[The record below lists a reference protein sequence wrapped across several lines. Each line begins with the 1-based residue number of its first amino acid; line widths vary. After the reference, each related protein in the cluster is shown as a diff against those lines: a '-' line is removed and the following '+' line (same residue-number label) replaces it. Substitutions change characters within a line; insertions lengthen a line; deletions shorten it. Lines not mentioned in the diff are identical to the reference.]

1 MDIKD
6 SPRVLISETDD
17 ASVVLGKSLFS
28 SLGCDIVLEPLADK
42 ALSLLAESADEPF
55 AIFACGFSLRTS
67 SGRAAGPDI
76 LSRAMEMSPLTRRM
90 LWLPGDE
97 PENLVKAINSAGIHA
112 CVTYPLEAEELT
124 IQAEN
129 CMESFFQALKHRQFV
144 RVMTGHNRKMY
155 RMARNLKKKDGRRK
169 QLIEDRRLQLKALT
183 REYRELAKAGA
194 LPEEV
199 TLAGVLE
206 YLSCPAD
213 TGVWAQLFN
222 LLCEDLES
230 RMNALAGKHGV
241 EWTARAPEEIIAGA
255 LGDADLQ
262 PGATSLVQA
271 VYISLL
277 DRYDRVE
284 LPRVELPRGEPAAEG
299 DEEPEQ
305 QDFGENMSKI
315 RSTSLAS
322 PVEITV
328 SDDRTRAVLWK
339 NADTDL
345 TPDLAL
351 IQELIREKEIC
362 FGLTPEEEIRA
373 WLGRPGPDDEPFAV
387 ARAKPPTPSED
398 GSVAYFFRTDYTN
411 PGRVREDGSIDFR
424 DRGEVPM
431 VNEGDLLARKTP
443 GKPGTPGIDVFGN
456 EIPVPDPFDP
466 SFGCGAGAV
475 LDRDTLEIRAKI
487 YGQPHVDPMGTITV
501 NPEFVVKGDVDFETG
516 NISFDGNIV
525 VRGCIRPG
533 FSVKGINLTA
543 EEIEGATIVLSGEL
557 NVSTGIINSTIKT
570 VGNIHTKFIHN
581 SKIFGFGDF
590 TVHKEIIDSAILL
603 SGRCS
608 VPGGHVIAS
617 KIAAKQG
624 IEAGTIGTV
633 STDPARL
640 RIGVEDHIEA
650 LMILNARAAQGL
662 AGQIREAEKELGSLE
677 KELAGLESQSAE
689 QAYVQDI
696 CLQRIRELKA
706 KHLSIKDLSRVTE
719 RRDIAASIKENL
731 RTARQAAREL
741 EEIFSRQESLSGELN
756 RIRRRLAPVEKKQA
770 ALAAEKKSLEAY
782 RQRFDPDPVLDV
794 NRLIRQNSQVQGPNT
809 SLVMHEDKKRCRIR
823 EVRKKEQGKTWFEM
837 QVSGL
842 DS

>member
-1 MDIKD
+1 MDIND
-6 SPRVLISETDD
+6 PPRVLISEIDD
-17 ASVVLGKSLFS
+17 ASAALGKSLFS
-28 SLGCDIVLEPLADK
+28 SLGCDTVLEPRADR
-42 ALSLLAESADEPF
+42 ALSLLAESADDPF
-55 AIFACGFSLRTS
+55 AIFACGFSVNTTN
-67 SGRAAGPDI
+67 GPAAGPDI
-76 LSRAMEMSPLTRRM
+76 LSAAMEKSPLTRRM

-97 PENLVKAINSAGIHA
+97 PGHLVKAINSAGIHA

-124 IQAEN
+124 VQAEN

-144 RVMTGHNRKMY
+144 RVMTDHNRKMY
-155 RMARNLKKKDGRRK
+155 RMARNLKKKDGQRK
-169 QLIEDRRLQLKALT
+169 QLIEERRAQLKALN
-183 REYRELAKAGA
+183 RECRELENAGA
-194 LPEEV
+194 LPDSV
-199 TLAGVLE
+199 TLARVLE

-213 TGVWAQLFN
+213 PGLWTRLFN
-222 LLCEDLES
+222 LLCADLES

-241 EWTARAPEEIIAGA
+241 EWTAPGPEEIIAGA
-255 LGDADLQ
+255 KGDSELP
-262 PGATSLVQA
+262 PGAAVLVQA

-277 DRYDRVE
+277 DRYDR
-284 LPRVELPRGEPAAEG
+284 AALSPEG

-305 QDFGENMSKI
+305 QGGGEDASKI
-315 RSTSLAS
+315 RSASLAS

-339 NADTDL
+339 NTDTDL
-345 TPDLAL
+345 APDFA
-351 IQELIREKEIC
+351 IVQELILEKEIC

-373 WLGRPGPDDEPFAV
+373 WLGRPEPDDEPFVV
-387 ARAKPPTPSED
+387 ARAKPPTPPED
-398 GSVAYFFRTDYTN
+398 GSVAHFFQTDYTN

-431 VNEGDLLARKTP
+431 VNEGDLLARKSPARP
-443 GKPGTPGIDVFGN
+443 GKPGIDVFGN
-456 EIPVPDPFDP
+456 EIPAPDPYDP
-466 SFGCGAGAV
+466 PFGCGAGAV

-533 FSVKGINLTA
+533 FTVKGINLTA
-543 EEIEGATIVLSGEL
+543 NEIEGATIVLSGEL
-557 NVSTGIINSTIKT
+557 NVSTGITDSTIKT

-590 TVHKEIIDSAILL
+590 TVHKEIIDATILL
-603 SGRCS
+603 SGRCL

-633 STDPARL
+633 SSEPARL

-650 LMILNARAAQGL
+650 LIILNARAAQGL
-662 AGQIREAEKELGSLE
+662 AGQIQEAEKELGSLE
-677 KELAGLESQSAE
+677 KEHTRLESQSAE

-696 CLQRIRELKA
+696 CLQRIRELKTQ
-706 KHLSIKDLSRVTE
+706 HLGIKDLSRVTE
-719 RRDIAASIKENL
+719 RREIAASIKENL
-731 RTARQAAREL
+731 KTAKQAAKEL
-741 EEIFSRQESLSGELN
+741 EEIFSRQESLSDELN
-756 RIRRRLAPVEKKQA
+756 RVRRRLAPVEKSLA

-782 RQRFDPDPVLDV
+782 RRRFDPDPVLDV
-794 NRLIRQNSQVQGPNT
+794 NRLIRQDSRVQGPNT
-809 SLVMHEDKKRCRIR
+809 SLVMHEDKHRCRIR
-823 EVRKKEQGKTWFEM
+823 EVRKKERGRSWFEM

-842 DS
+842 ES